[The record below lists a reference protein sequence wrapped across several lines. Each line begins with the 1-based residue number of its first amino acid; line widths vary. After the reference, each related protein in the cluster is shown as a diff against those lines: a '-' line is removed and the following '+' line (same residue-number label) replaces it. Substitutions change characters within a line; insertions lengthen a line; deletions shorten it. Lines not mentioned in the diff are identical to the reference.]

1 MKKLFGLF
9 AALLLAL
16 GLTSC
21 GGGTVLADANHDY
34 YATGN
39 FAGWGDA
46 TSKVEY
52 KMTAIATNDSRVS
65 SIKSGLNNATGLY
78 ILEITLPADAAGW
91 DVGYTINGVEKKYDG
106 NLTVKVIQ
114 TDTGSNVPN
123 YWAQNPESGK
133 VTSLTPETLYIPP
146 FVEENVNG
154 AGTWNDNPVA
164 IGGAGNY
171 YIVFATFSGSKAMAL
186 IKR

>member
-9 AALLLAL
+9 ATLLLAV

-21 GGGTVLADANHDY
+21 GSGTVLADANHDY

-52 KMTAIATNDSRVS
+52 KMEAIATNDARVS
-65 SIKSGLNNATGLY
+65 SIRRDLNGATGLY
-78 ILEITLPADAAGW
+78 VLEIELPAEAAGW
-91 DVGYTINGVEKKYDG
+91 DLKYTIEGTERTFDG

-114 TDTGSNVPN
+114 TDMGSDVPN

-133 VTSLTPETLYIPP
+133 IDNLTPTTLYLPP
-146 FVEENVNG
+146 FVEENVGG
-154 AGTWNDNPVA
+154 AGTWNDNPVVT
-164 IGGAGNY
+164 AGPGKY
-171 YIVFATFSGSKAMAL
+171 LLVFALFSGSKAMGVIA
-186 IKR
+186 R